1 MMLEKLAKGLLEPL
15 VKGLFYAI
23 GWVFLNIFSLGN
35 IQIQPL
41 GHKAM
46 PNKKDQYRVTIKGHK
61 YLAKDV
67 FILIGLLIS
76 IVACVAV
83 YFLLK

>member
-1 MMLEKLAKGLLEPL
+1 MLEEIVKGLLEPV
-15 VKGLFYAI
+15 VKAVFYGI

-46 PNKKDQYRVTIKGHK
+46 PNKKDQYKVVIKGRK
-61 YLAKDV
+61 YLAKDIV
-67 FILIGLLIS
+67 ILIGMLIL
-76 IVACVAV
+76 IVAGVAS